1 MKGINYPA
9 QTGTYTVKV
18 KNGAIWRD
26 YKVARLQISVGSD
39 RHEGEKFKA
48 TVEWLKHRFDKV
60 IVCVNDTIQRFNYM
74 THGFSEE
81 EALRCSM
88 AVGREWISRHMD
100 EIRSLPNVEI
110 YRWEEWKG
118 PAFEKAHQNILELY
132 DGSPEF
138 REAMGESQK
147 NSYSREYLLEEIAVF
162 SLMYQKEKAVD
173 VYPGTLP
180 KVMSVFQDQHTTR
193 IDFMRKKAA

>member
-1 MKGINYPA
+1 MKNINYPA
-9 QTGTYTVKV
+9 QTGPYLVKV
-18 KNGAIWRD
+18 KNGAVWRN
-26 YKVARLQISVGSD
+26 YRVARLQISVGGD

-60 IVCVNDTIQRFNYM
+60 IVCVNDTLQRFNYVM
-74 THGFSEE
+74 EGMSEE
-81 EALRCSM
+81 EALKYSL
-88 AVGREWISRHMD
+88 AAGREWVSRHMD
-100 EIRSLPNVEI
+100 EIRDLPNVEV
-110 YRWEEWKG
+110 YRWEEWKDS
-118 PAFEKAHQNILELY
+118 AFEKAYQNVLELY
-132 DGSPEF
+132 DESPEF
-138 REAMGESQK
+138 RNSMEKSQK

-180 KVMSVFQDQHTTR
+180 KVMSIFQDQHTTR